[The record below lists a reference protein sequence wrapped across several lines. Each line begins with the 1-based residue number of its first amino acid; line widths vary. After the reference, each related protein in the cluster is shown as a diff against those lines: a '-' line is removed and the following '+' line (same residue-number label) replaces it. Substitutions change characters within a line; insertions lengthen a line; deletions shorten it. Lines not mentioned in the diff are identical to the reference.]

1 MDTIKA
7 GQVRQEQTMETLQDP
22 ISWYFKSKLFTANLH
37 CIDLNELLGSYPQAA
52 AGDRHIP
59 F

>member
-7 GQVRQEQTMETLQDP
+7 GQAQQEPL
-22 ISWYFKSKLFTANLH
+22 SWYFKSKLFIANLH

-52 AGDRHIP
+52 AGDREVP